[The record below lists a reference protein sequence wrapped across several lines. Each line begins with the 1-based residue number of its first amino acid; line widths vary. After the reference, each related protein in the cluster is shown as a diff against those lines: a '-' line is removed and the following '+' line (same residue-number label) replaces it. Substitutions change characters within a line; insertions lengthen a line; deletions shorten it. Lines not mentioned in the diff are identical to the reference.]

1 MLQKNV
7 TSTSTRKAIRAKIS
21 PSAEERKELGIT
33 TSTMMTILD
42 NLRTVVDRHEA
53 EWLAENR

>member
-21 PSAEERKELGIT
+21 PSADERKELGIT
-33 TSTMMTILD
+33 TKMTMTILD
-42 NLRTVVDRHEA
+42 NLRTVMDRH
-53 EWLAENR
+53 LAEFEAAN